1 MAKNFYAP
9 IAAASENFSAD
20 GVTAETL
27 RQKNHSEEK
36 FEVAKNFYAVISAAR
51 KIFRR
56 TARRRKLCVKKIIRR
71 RKLKWQKIFTR
82 QSRRQ

>member
-9 IAAASENFSAD
+9 IAAA
-20 GVTAETL
+20 
-27 RQKNHSEEK
+27 
-36 FEVAKNFYAVISAAR
+36 R

-56 TARRRKLCVKKIIRR
+56 TERRRKLCVKKIIRR